1 MAERRSYNFLS
12 SDDDEANIREKM
24 REARSKAIDLVAYL
38 EMYDPDLFPDAVLRK
53 NEDDW
58 MTTTQQAY
66 MDFKRA
72 SMAVDEFIR
81 DENRESFDNLAK
93 QMKLKINVF
102 LVSFNNKVL
111 NIVDALPAA
120 SPTLT
125 SADLVS
131 LCVAAASSQAVIA
144 APVPVTAPQAVND
157 FADTSVPVTATQAV
171 TDSTVPVYADQAAAM
186 LIDQPGSC
194 DTATVTSAATVDLRA
209 DSTEMYEISGD
220 TKDLMAQLTDY
231 VKDNFAL
238 VMDYYVGDKEAC
250 DGAFSVSAAADL
262 VADSGQWRVPG
273 LTRCDGVSASCGQV
287 HVSPCGATQMLLSSY
302 DTGQSE
308 NEIFKD
314 YIKPHIIIN

>member
-1 MAERRSYNFLS
+1 MTVGSNMAERRSYNFLS
-12 SDDDEANIREKM
+12 SDDDEATIREKM
-24 REARSKAIDLVAYL
+24 TDARRKVADFEACLA
-38 EMYDPDLFPDAVLRK
+38 MYSPDLYPAQVLRK
-53 NEDDW
+53 NEEAW
-58 MTTTQQAY
+58 MDTTQKAY
-66 MDFKRA
+66 RELMVAFA
-72 SMAVDEFIR
+72 AVEEFIR

-144 APVPVTAPQAVND
+144 APVPVTAHQAVND

-186 LIDQPGSC
+186 LIDQPVSC

-250 DGAFSVSAAADL
+250 GGAFSVSVAADL

-273 LTRCDGVSASCGQV
+273 LTRCAGVSASCGQV

-302 DTGQSE
+302 DTGQCV
-308 NEIFKD
+308 
-314 YIKPHIIIN
+314 